1 MPGSLEYSVQIKTVT
16 NMMSAACGYQHSLL
30 LSMEG
35 NLCSMVLGDGR
46 VLGHGNSISVIYPK
60 QIQILK

>member
-1 MPGSLEYSVQIKTVT
+1 
-16 NMMSAACGYQHSLL
+16 MMSAACGYQHSLL

-35 NLCSMVLGDGR
+35 NLYSMGLGDGG